1 VTVPPIARSQAEFTT
16 RDDELTRTNEE
27 LANTLTHGTGAVAS
41 VVALVV
47 LVILAARGGDAWEI
61 VSVALFGATLIALY
75 VASTLFHAAIDP
87 RAKARL
93 EVFDHGAIYLLIA
106 GTYTPFTIG
115 VLRGG
120 WGWSLFGV
128 IWGLALAGIA
138 FKVFFAGRFR
148 LTSTL
153 IYLAMG
159 WLVIIAAGPMLRQL
173 DPVTLGWLLAGGLA
187 YTAGTPFYHTTR
199 FRYAHAVW
207 HVFVLAGS
215 VCHVIAVGV
224 QL

>member
-1 VTVPPIARSQAEFTT
+1 M
-16 RDDELTRTNEE
+16 TRTGEE

-61 VSVALFGATLIALY
+61 VSVALFGATLLTLY
-75 VASTLFHAAIDP
+75 LASTLYHAALDP
-87 RAKARL
+87 RARAGL
-93 EVFDHGAIYLLIA
+93 EVCDHGAIYLLIA

-148 LTSTL
+148 VTSTL

-173 DPVTLGWLLAGGLA
+173 SPVTLGWLLAGGLA
-187 YTAGTPFYHTTR
+187 YTAGTPFYHATR